1 MSMDYQTLFNVFFGF
16 TAGVF
21 GWFAK
26 QVWQDIKDVTKALAE
41 LRVEIAINYV
51 PRNDFKEFSAEIREM
66 FNKVMD
72 KLDNKAD
79 K

>member
-1 MSMDYQTLFNVFFGF
+1 MDYQTLFNIFFGIA
-16 TAGVF
+16 AGVF
-21 GWFAK
+21 GWFAN
-26 QVWQDIKDVTKALAE
+26 QVWKDIKDVTKALGE
-41 LRVEIAINYV
+41 LRVEIATNYV
-51 PRNDFKEFSAEIREM
+51 PRNDFKEFSVEIREM

>member
-1 MSMDYQTLFNVFFGF
+1 MDYQMLFNLV
-16 TAGVF
+16 AGPGLLAL
-21 GWFAK
+21 GWFSR
-26 QVWQDIKDVTKALAE
+26 QVWQDVKDVTKALGE
-41 LRVEIAINYV
+41 LRVEIATNYV

>member
-1 MSMDYQTLFNVFFGF
+1 MDYQTLFNIVLGIGA
-16 TAGVF
+16 TVF
-21 GWFAK
+21 GWFARML
-26 QVWQDIKDVTKALAE
+26 WQDIKSVTSALAE
-41 LRVEIAINYV
+41 FRVEIAKNYV